1 MSDESIVLT
10 VEYDDAD
17 DLAGELT
24 EHLATMGMCIVNKRV
39 LPVGSEV
46 RLVLAFPG
54 LFEPVRLDGV
64 VRWVQS
70 GAEPMLGVEIVNPA
84 RGELAI
90 TIERLRRR
98 DPQLVKRVLR
108 ALIVDDNPHV
118 ADLISQGL
126 GHARDL
132 PSNIAVDCRIACDGR
147 AALAEVRDG
156 SYDVLIVDIYL
167 PIVGGA
173 QLIAI
178 VRNEL
183 ELRELP
189 IIAVSAGGA
198 AAEHDAL
205 AAGANIFIDKPMRLR
220 SLVATMRA
228 LCHLDGVA

>member
-24 EHLATMGMCIVNKRV
+24 EHLATMGMCVANKRA
-39 LPVGSEV
+39 LPVGAEV
-46 RLVLAFPG
+46 RLALSFPG
-54 LFEPVRLDGV
+54 LVEPVRIDGV

-70 GAEPMLGVEIVNPA
+70 GTEAMLGIEIVGPA
-84 RGELAI
+84 RGDLEVTLD
-90 TIERLRRR
+90 RLRRR
-98 DPQLVKRVLR
+98 DPKLVKRVLR
-108 ALIVDDNPHV
+108 ALVVDDNPHV
-118 ADLISQGL
+118 ADLIRNGL

-132 PSNIAVDCRIACDGR
+132 PANVAVDCHIASDGR
-147 AALAEVRDG
+147 AAFEEMRDC
-156 SYDVLIVDIYL
+156 SYDLMIVDMYL

-173 QLIAI
+173 QLITL

-183 ELRELP
+183 GLAALP
-189 IIAVSAGGA
+189 IIAVSAGGPSA
-198 AAEHDAL
+198 QQDAL

-220 SLVATMRA
+220 SLVATMRT